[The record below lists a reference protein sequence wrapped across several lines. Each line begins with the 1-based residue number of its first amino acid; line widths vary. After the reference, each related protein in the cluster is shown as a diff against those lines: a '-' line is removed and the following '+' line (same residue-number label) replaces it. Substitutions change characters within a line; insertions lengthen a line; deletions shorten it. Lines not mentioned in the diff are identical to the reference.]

1 MLLLTDGVRFCEPA
15 RDVAIEFVFTMD
27 RQVIAIASWV
37 GRRTSGISRVVA
49 AWPVHRGFHRLPRLF
64 FWSGAFCNL
73 RSEIRN
79 SLTSGFWP
87 LFA

>member
-37 GRRTSGISRVVA
+37 GRRTSGFPEWSRLGRFI
-49 AWPVHRGFHRLPRLF
+49 RGFHRLPRLF
-64 FWSGAFCNL
+64 FWSGTFCNL

-79 SLTSGFWP
+79 SLTSGF
-87 LFA
+87 